1 MPHFTFKKLNPD
13 DSLFPE
19 LFKLRYGVYIEE
31 WGFEKP
37 EDHPGGIER
46 NLYDDHAIHLAAI
59 LTKSPTV
66 IGTTRLVLDS
76 PNGFPIEEHMEITAD
91 ISNVPRNK
99 ICEISRLCVRGDYCR
114 RQEDQTMNGQDIK
127 RLAKENPELVNQRSK
142 ENDIVTGIF
151 KCIAKESRIHGIT
164 HWYVGMAR
172 GLNTLLKRRGIVFE
186 EAGPEIDYHGL
197 RRPYF
202 GEIDK
207 IIRKSE
213 LFHDIYTGKTDFSY
227 RDGNL

>member
-1 MPHFTFKKLNPD
+1 MSYFTFRKLTPE

-19 LFKLRYGVYIEE
+19 LFKLRYRVYIEE
-31 WGFEKP
+31 WKFEKP

-46 NLYDDHAIHLAAI
+46 NIYDDHAVHLAAI
-59 LTKSPTV
+59 LNKEPSV
-66 IGTTRLVLDS
+66 IGTSRLVLDS
-76 PNGFPIEEHMEITAD
+76 PHGFPIEENMEITAD
-91 ISNVPRNK
+91 TSNIPRNK
-99 ICEISRLCVRGDYCR
+99 ICEISRLCVRGDYSR
-114 RQEDQTMNGQDIK
+114 RRDDKALNGDDSTGS
-127 RLAKENPELVNQRSK
+127 AKEDPKLVNQRRE

-172 GLNTLLKRRGIVFE
+172 GLNVLLKRRGINFE

-202 GEIDK
+202 GPIEK
-207 IIRKSE
+207 ILAKSK
-213 LFHDIYTGKTDFSY
+213 LFLDIYTGKTDFPYDENS
-227 RDGNL
+227 L